1 MADTTVFGLLA
12 LRKAIQLEAKG
23 IEFKPS
29 RLSIAKKQLGL
40 TGSRDSII
48 NQLEVIAK
56 ERINRGESYTA

>member
-29 RLSIAKKQLGL
+29 KLSMAKKQLGL
-40 TGSRDSII
+40 KGNRNSII
-48 NQLEVIAK
+48 NQLEAMAHARAK
-56 ERINRGESYTA
+56 R

>member
-1 MADTTVFGLLA
+1 VADTTVFGLLA

-29 RLSIAKKQLGL
+29 KLSIAKKQLGL

-48 NQLEVIAK
+48 NQLEAMANA
-56 ERINRGESYTA
+56 RARR

>member
-40 TGSRDSII
+40 TGSRESII
-48 NQLEVIAK
+48 NQLEAMANAK
-56 ERINRGESYTA
+56 ARR